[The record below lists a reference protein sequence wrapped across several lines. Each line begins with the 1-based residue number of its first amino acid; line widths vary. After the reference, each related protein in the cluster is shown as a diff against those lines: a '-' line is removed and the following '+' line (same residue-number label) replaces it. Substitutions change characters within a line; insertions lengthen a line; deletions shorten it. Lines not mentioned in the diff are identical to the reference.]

1 MGLHWSLP
9 FLESLL
15 PNDLFSRIQEAYVDP
30 SLDWE
35 QPPLNFMRMYN
46 GLNGEIM
53 REFPVKGKIVRV
65 SRRKLRA
72 LVVEGIDVKV
82 VLSELSWNNML
93 MSNNSTT
100 TL

>member
-9 FLESLL
+9 FLQSLL
-15 PNDLFSRIQEAYVDP
+15 PDELFSRIHEAYVDP

-46 GLNGEIM
+46 GLTGEVM
-53 REFPVKGKIVRV
+53 KEFPVKGKIVRV

-72 LVVEGIDVKV
+72 LVAEGVDVKV
-82 VLSELSWNNML
+82 ML
-93 MSNNSTT
+93 TLDSIMSASKQHANG
-100 TL
+100 